1 MKKMLKNQK
10 GFSLVEL
17 LIVIAIMGVLAALAF
32 SMFAGIL
39 GNSRRRADERTADQI
54 AKALTSYIVE
64 SGDAKLEILS
74 LLGGG
79 GAGGAGGGG
88 GAGGAGGASNYSVS
102 LEMPDGSSLPATA
115 PSSISITDSI
125 SGDNDD
131 ASKDLVSALQYVIV
145 VENTSTKRVVKYG
158 PYLTP
163 KEGKGIDWENY
174 APTWS
179 GHRDGYF
186 IGVYPSLQ
194 KADVLPVPTSN
205 PGNVPGQSQNLVT
218 GVYEIK

>member
-64 SGDAKLEILS
+64 SGDTDLGILS

-79 GAGGAGGGG
+79 GGGAGGS
-88 GAGGAGGASNYSVS
+88 SNYNVS
-102 LEMPDGSSLPATA
+102 LENPDGTTPQNA
-115 PSSISITDSI
+115 PSSISISNNI
-125 SGDNDD
+125 SGDDD
-131 ASKDLVSALQYVIV
+131 QASQDLVSALQHVIV
-145 VENTSTKRVVKYG
+145 VENTTTNRVVKYG

-163 KEGKGIDWENY
+163 KEGKGIAWENY

-186 IGVYPSLQ
+186 IAVYPSLQ

-205 PGNVPGQSQNLVT
+205 PGNVPVPGSQQNLVT
-218 GVYEIK
+218 GVYKIQ

>member
-64 SGDAKLEILS
+64 SGDAKLEILDGTRS
-74 LLGGG
+74 
-79 GAGGAGGGG
+79 AD
-88 GAGGAGGASNYSVS
+88 YTVS
-102 LEMPDGSSLPATA
+102 YEEADGSPAGNPPTVSVG
-115 PSSISITDSI
+115 SSPDVSQE
-125 SGDNDD
+125 
-131 ASKDLVSALQYVIV
+131 LVNALQHVIV
-145 VENTSTKRVVKYG
+145 VKNNKTNRTVKYG

-163 KEGKGIDWENY
+163 KEGQEIDWKNY

-179 GHRDGYF
+179 GHEDGYSIIVF
-186 IGVYPSLQ
+186 SHLQ
-194 KADVLPVPTSN
+194 KADVVPVPEN
-205 PGNVPGQSQNLVT
+205 KPT
-218 GVYEIK
+218 GLQDSVGEPLACGVKVVKP

>member
-64 SGDAKLEILS
+64 SGDTELEILS
-74 LLGGG
+74 GN
-79 GAGGAGGGG
+79 
-88 GAGGAGGASNYSVS
+88 SNDYSVS
-102 LEMPDGSSLPATA
+102 FEEADGSQVNPGPNVSVA
-115 PSSISITDSI
+115 PGQTESQE
-125 SGDNDD
+125 
-131 ASKDLVSALQYVIV
+131 LVKALQYVIV
-145 VENTSTKRVVKYG
+145 VENKNTNRTVKYG

-163 KEGKGIDWENY
+163 KEGKEIAWENY

-179 GHRDGYF
+179 GHEEGYSIIVF
-186 IGVYPSLQ
+186 SNLQ
-194 KADVLPVPTSN
+194 KADVVPVPKNTTANDSVGEPLACGVKVVSQTN
-205 PGNVPGQSQNLVT
+205 P
-218 GVYEIK
+218 

>member
-1 MKKMLKNQK
+1 MKKMLRNQK

-64 SGDAKLEILS
+64 SGDTKLEILS
-74 LLGGG
+74 GTRS
-79 GAGGAGGGG
+79 AD
-88 GAGGAGGASNYSVS
+88 YTVTY
-102 LEMPDGSSLPATA
+102 EEVDGSQL
-115 PSSISITDSI
+115 IMLQMFQ
-125 SGDNDD
+125 
-131 ASKDLVSALQYVIV
+131 LVLVKSFTKLVKALQYVIV
-145 VENTSTKRVVKYG
+145 VENNTTNRTIKYG

-163 KEGKGIDWENY
+163 KEGSDIGWENY

-179 GHRDGYF
+179 GHEDGYSIIVF
-186 IGVYPSLQ
+186 SNLQ
-194 KADVLPVPTSN
+194 KADVVPVPENNTTVQDSVGDTLACEVKLE
-205 PGNVPGQSQNLVT
+205 PKP
-218 GVYEIK
+218 

>member
-64 SGDAKLEILS
+64 SGDTKLEILDGTRS
-74 LLGGG
+74 ADYTVSYEEADGTTVTGPTV
-79 GAGGAGGGG
+79 
-88 GAGGAGGASNYSVS
+88 SV
-102 LEMPDGSSLPATA
+102 GS
-115 PSSISITDSI
+115 
-125 SGDNDD
+125 D
-131 ASKDLVSALQYVIV
+131 AKNSQNLVEALQHVIV
-145 VENTSTKRVVKYG
+145 VKNNKTNRTVKYG

-163 KEGKGIDWENY
+163 KEGQEIDWKNY

-179 GHRDGYF
+179 GHEDGYSIIVF
-186 IGVYPSLQ
+186 SHLQ
-194 KADVLPVPTSN
+194 KADVVPVPEN
-205 PGNVPGQSQNLVT
+205 KPT
-218 GVYEIK
+218 GLQDSVGEPLACGVKVVKP

>member
-1 MKKMLKNQK
+1 MKKMLRNQK

-64 SGDAKLEILS
+64 SGDTKLEILDGTRS
-74 LLGGG
+74 ADYTVSFEEADGTP
-79 GAGGAGGGG
+79 AGNPPTVSV
-88 GAGGAGGASNYSVS
+88 AS
-102 LEMPDGSSLPATA
+102 GK
-115 PSSISITDSI
+115 
-125 SGDNDD
+125 D
-131 ASKDLVSALQYVIV
+131 ASQGLVEALQHVIV
-145 VENTSTKRVVKYG
+145 VENNTTNRTIKYG

-163 KEGKGIDWENY
+163 KEGSDIGWGNY

-179 GHRDGYF
+179 GHKAGYSIIVF
-186 IGVYPSLQ
+186 SDLQ
-194 KADVLPVPTSN
+194 KADVVPVPDNAAT
-205 PGNVPGQSQNLVT
+205 T
-218 GVYEIK
+218 GALDSVGDPLACGVKLAP

>member
-39 GNSRRRADERTADQI
+39 GNSRRRADERTAEQI

-64 SGDAKLEILS
+64 SGDTELEILR
-74 LLGGG
+74 
-79 GAGGAGGGG
+79 GANQA
-88 GAGGAGGASNYSVS
+88 YSVTY
-102 LEMPDGSSLPATA
+102 EEADGSQPNNPPTFG
-115 PSSISITDSI
+115 
-125 SGDNDD
+125 SGQGQTESQN
-131 ASKDLVSALQYVIV
+131 LVIALQHVIV
-145 VENTSTKRVVKYG
+145 VENTNTNRTVKYG

-163 KEGKGIDWENY
+163 KEGKAIAWENY

-179 GHRDGYF
+179 GHEDGYSIIVF
-186 IGVYPSLQ
+186 SDLQ
-194 KADVLPVPTSN
+194 KADVVPVPVNKPPTGLQDSVGDPLACEVKVVSSAN
-205 PGNVPGQSQNLVT
+205 P
-218 GVYEIK
+218 

>member
-1 MKKMLKNQK
+1 MKKMLRNQK

-64 SGDAKLEILS
+64 SGDTKLEILDGTRS
-74 LLGGG
+74 
-79 GAGGAGGGG
+79 AE
-88 GAGGAGGASNYSVS
+88 YTVTY
-102 LEMPDGSSLPATA
+102 EEVDGSPAANA
-115 PSSISITDSI
+115 PTVTVT
-125 SGDNDD
+125 SGKD
-131 ASKDLVSALQYVIV
+131 ASQNLVIALQYVIAV
-145 VENTSTKRVVKYG
+145 KNVKTNRTVKYG

-163 KEGKGIDWENY
+163 KEGSKIEWKNY

-179 GHRDGYF
+179 GHEDGYSIIVF
-186 IGVYPSLQ
+186 SNLQ
-194 KADVLPVPTSN
+194 KADVVPVPDNNAATT
-205 PGNVPGQSQNLVT
+205 GTT
-218 GVYEIK
+218 GVQDSVGATLACGVKLAP

>member
-1 MKKMLKNQK
+1 MKKMLRNQK

-64 SGDAKLEILS
+64 SSDTELSILS
-74 LLGGG
+74 
-79 GAGGAGGGG
+79 GAAGTG
-88 GAGGAGGASNYSVS
+88 YTVS
-102 LEMPDGSSLPATA
+102 FEEADGTAATA
-115 PSSISITDSI
+115 PSFAVPGTADADSQ
-125 SGDNDD
+125 G
-131 ASKDLVSALQYVIV
+131 LVEALQHVIV
-145 VENTSTKRVVKYG
+145 IENDTTKRKVKYG

-163 KEGKGIDWENY
+163 KEGDEIDWVNY

-179 GHRDGYF
+179 EHEDGYSIIVF
-186 IGVYPSLQ
+186 SKLQ
-194 KADVLPVPTSN
+194 KADIVPVPKNAAATSLTDST
-205 PGNVPGQSQNLVT
+205 GATLET
-218 GVYEIK
+218 GVKVE

>member
-64 SGDAKLEILS
+64 SGDTDLGILS
-74 LLGGG
+74 LLGR
-79 GAGGAGGGG
+79 GAGGGG
-88 GAGGAGGASNYSVS
+88 GAGGAGGAGGSSNYAVS

-145 VENTSTKRVVKYG
+145 VENTNTKRVVKYG

-186 IGVYPSLQ
+186 IAVYPSLQ
-194 KADVLPVPTSN
+194 KADVLPVPTSK
-205 PGNVPGQSQNLVT
+205 PGKIPGSQTDLVT
-218 GVYEIK
+218 GVYKMQ

>member
-64 SGDAKLEILS
+64 SGDTDLEILS
-74 LLGGG
+74 
-79 GAGGAGGGG
+79 GANT
-88 GAGGAGGASNYSVS
+88 NYNVS
-102 LEMPDGSSLPATA
+102 FEEADGSAAAGPTVSVA
-115 PSSISITDSI
+115 
-125 SGDNDD
+125 SGKD
-131 ASKDLVSALQYVIV
+131 ASQGLVEALQYVIV
-145 VENTSTKRVVKYG
+145 VEHDKTKRTVKYG

-163 KEGKGIDWENY
+163 KEGKAIAWVNY

-179 GHRDGYF
+179 GHEDGYSIIVF
-186 IGVYPSLQ
+186 SDLQ
-194 KADVLPVPTSN
+194 KADVVPVPKNTKANDSVGD
-205 PGNVPGQSQNLVT
+205 PLAC
-218 GVYEIK
+218 GVKIEPPPKP

>member
-1 MKKMLKNQK
+1 MKKMLRNQK

-64 SGDAKLEILS
+64 SGDTKLEILD
-74 LLGGG
+74 GTNTGY
-79 GAGGAGGGG
+79 
-88 GAGGAGGASNYSVS
+88 NVS
-102 LEMPDGSSLPATA
+102 YEDVDGSPVNPGPNVSVGT
-115 PSSISITDSI
+115 
-125 SGDNDD
+125 GDTV
-131 ASKDLVSALQYVIV
+131 SQELVKALQYVIV
-145 VENTSTKRVVKYG
+145 VENDTTKRIIKYG

-163 KEGKGIDWENY
+163 KEGSKIEWENY

-179 GHRDGYF
+179 GHEEGYSIIVF
-186 IGVYPSLQ
+186 SNLQ
-194 KADVLPVPTSN
+194 KADVVPVPEN
-205 PGNVPGQSQNLVT
+205 KPT
-218 GVYEIK
+218 GVQDSVGDALECGVKLEPKP

>member
-17 LIVIAIMGVLAALAF
+17 LIVIAIMGVLAALTF

-64 SGDAKLEILS
+64 SGDTDLGILS

-79 GAGGAGGGG
+79 G
-88 GAGGAGGASNYSVS
+88 GGAGGASNYNVS
-102 LEMPDGSSLPATA
+102 LEMPDGSSLPANA

-125 SGDNDD
+125 RGDNDQ
-131 ASKDLVSALQYVIV
+131 ASNDQASQDLVSALQYVIV
-145 VENTSTKRVVKYG
+145 VENTTTNRVVKYG
-158 PYLTP
+158 PYLIP

-194 KADVLPVPTSN
+194 KADVLPVPKDN
-205 PGNVPGQSQNLVT
+205 PGNVPGQSQKLVT

>member
-64 SGDAKLEILS
+64 SGDTDLGILS
-74 LLGGG
+74 LLGR
-79 GAGGAGGGG
+79 GAGGGG
-88 GAGGAGGASNYSVS
+88 GAGGSSNYAVS
-102 LEMPDGSSLPATA
+102 LELPDGTTNPPNA
-115 PSSISITDSI
+115 PSSISISDRI
-125 SGDNDD
+125 SNDD
-131 ASKDLVSALQYVIV
+131 DAASQDLVTALQHVIV
-145 VENTSTKRVVKYG
+145 VENTTTNRVVKYG

-179 GHRDGYF
+179 GHRNGYF

-205 PGNVPGQSQNLVT
+205 PGNVPGIQNQNLVT
-218 GVYEIK
+218 GVYKIQ

>member
-64 SGDAKLEILS
+64 SGDTELEILS
-74 LLGGG
+74 
-79 GAGGAGGGG
+79 GARGAD
-88 GAGGAGGASNYSVS
+88 YTVS
-102 LEMPDGSSLPATA
+102 YEEADGSQPNTSPNVSVG
-115 PSSISITDSI
+115 PDQGGQKNSQE
-125 SGDNDD
+125 
-131 ASKDLVSALQYVIV
+131 LVKALQYVIV
-145 VENTSTKRVVKYG
+145 VQNNNTNRTVKYG

-163 KEGKGIDWENY
+163 KEGKEIAWENY

-179 GHRDGYF
+179 GHEDGYSIIVF
-186 IGVYPSLQ
+186 SNLQ
-194 KADVLPVPTSN
+194 KADVVPVPENKPTGLQDSVGDPLACGVKVVSPTNN
-205 PGNVPGQSQNLVT
+205 P
-218 GVYEIK
+218 